1 MHFRLPKPLHGW
13 REFAGEVGIIVVG
26 VLIALGAEQVVETIH
41 WQRTIDNERKALD
54 SDVADAWNA
63 MTARLVIQRCVD
75 DRLNDLALVL
85 GRHDRGEPLGIF
97 APIGRPSVWTAS
109 ESALQMA
116 SADGSLSHMSLKSKQ
131 FYFGVRENYEAFA
144 PVADEERTSWR
155 ELEAL
160 NDAGG
165 LDQTDW
171 RDLRKAYRD
180 AVDSNHVMK
189 SNLVI
194 GTPGQWLTV
203 FREFPPLPKNEETL
217 SIPWVQELC
226 RPAVKR

>member
-1 MHFRLPKPLHGW
+1 MHFHLPKPLHGW
-13 REFAGEVGIIVVG
+13 RAFAGEVGIIVVG
-26 VLIALGAEQVVETIH
+26 VLVALAAEQVVETIH
-41 WQRTIDNERKALD
+41 WQHTIDNERKALD

-75 DRLNDLALVL
+75 DRLNDLEVVFA
-85 GRHDRGEPLGIF
+85 RHDRGEPLGIF

-131 FYFGVRENYEAFA
+131 AYFGVRQSYEAFI
-144 PVADEERTSWR
+144 PVAEEERTSWR

-160 NDAGG
+160 NEPAR
-165 LDQTDW
+165 LDDTDW

-180 AVDSNHVMK
+180 AVDTNHVMK

-194 GTPGQWLTV
+194 GTPGQWLTA
-203 FREFPPLPKNEETL
+203 FREFPPFPKNKETL
-217 SIPWVQELC
+217 SLPWVQELC